1 MENLTSKTTT
11 VANNEPTLREQIG
24 TYLRHWPWFV
34 LTVLISLIIAYLYL
48 RYTTTFYQTSTSII
62 IKDSKGRGAASELA
76 AFEDIGLISGMN
88 SNSIENEIE
97 ILKSKR
103 LMTNVAKE
111 LDLHIRYF
119 KEGKIKVTEFFA
131 NKAFSIKIVNEK
143 EDVPYPTYPLYF
155 KITSPTTLEITDS
168 ETNTKQEVN
177 FGNRV
182 SFPFADITIL
192 PSAVLQKNFDAKE
205 DNTFLVQFA
214 NLNNIVTYYQ
224 NAIQVSPVVKGG
236 SVIKLTLNDPV
247 KEKAQRILD
256 ELVSQYNKDATEDRN
271 LVSLN
276 TAAFIDERLQ
286 IITQELDSVET
297 NKVDFKQENRLTDI
311 QAEAQLFLEN
321 SSDLNKKQ
329 VNLATQL
336 ELVNSVVSYLN
347 KEDKT
352 SLLPANLG
360 ISEGGIDGLI
370 TNYNQ
375 LVIERNRLL
384 RSSTEQNPVVVNLT
398 NQINQLRSNVI
409 TSLNNV
415 RNSLQVSLRDIR
427 SQEAVFGSKIAQVP
441 GKEKVFRGIER
452 QQGIKE
458 ALYLFLLQ
466 KREETSISLAVT
478 APKAKIVDAAYS
490 SEGPVSPKSNI
501 VLLAA
506 FLIGLL
512 IPFSIIYVNQLLYD
526 KVRNRKDVERE
537 VGSIPIVGEIPKLD
551 AKEEVLIKQND
562 RSILAESFRI
572 LRTNLQY
579 LFVNKKDLESGKTI
593 FVTSTVKG
601 EGKTFATVN
610 LALTLANS
618 NKKVVVVGADIRN
631 PQLHRYVPHSKK
643 TKGVTDFL
651 VSKTLNISDLI
662 QKSDF
667 NPHLDF
673 LFSGTIPPNPAE
685 LWLNDRA
692 AIMFA
697 SLKENYDYIIVD
709 TAPAML
715 VTDTFLISSFADVTL
730 YVIRADYTERKLLE
744 FPVDAV
750 ANKKLQGVAFVLNH
764 VKMANFGYGNK
775 YGYAYGVEKKGILEQ
790 LKQKFKR

>member
-1 MENLTSKTTT
+1 MENITPKTTS

-34 LTVLISLIIAYLYL
+34 VTGLISLTVAYLYL

-103 LMTNVAKE
+103 LMTNVAEE

-119 KEGKIKVTEFFA
+119 KEGKIKVSELFA
-131 NKAFSIKIVNEK
+131 NKLFSIKILNEK
-143 EDVPYPTYPLYF
+143 EDVPYPNHPFYF
-155 KITSPTTLEITDS
+155 IITSPTTLEIRDP

-177 FGNRV
+177 FGERV

-192 PSAVLQKNFDAKE
+192 PSDALQKDFDAKE

-214 NLNNIVTYYQ
+214 NLKNIVTYYQ

-256 ELVSQYNKDATEDRN
+256 ELVSQYNKDAIEDRN

-321 SSDLNKKQ
+321 SSDLNKRQ

-352 SLLPANLG
+352 TLLPANLG

-370 TNYNQ
+370 INYNL

-398 NQINQLRSNVI
+398 NQINQLRSNVL

-441 GKEKVFRGIER
+441 GKEKVYRGIER

-490 SEGPVSPKSNI
+490 SAGPVSPKSNI

-506 FLIGLL
+506 LLVGLL
-512 IPFSIIYVNQLLYD
+512 IPFLVIYLNQLLYD

-537 VGSIPIVGEIPKLD
+537 AGSIPIVGEIPKLD
-551 AKEEVLIKQND
+551 AKEEVLIEQND
-562 RSILAESFRI
+562 RSVLAESFRI

-579 LFVNKKDLESGKTI
+579 LFVNKKDLEGGKTI

-601 EGKTFATVN
+601 EGKTFTAVN

-618 NKKVVVVGADIRN
+618 NKKVVIVGADIRN
-631 PQLHRYVPHSKK
+631 PQLHRYVPNSKK
-643 TKGVTDFL
+643 MQGVTDFL
-651 VSKTLNISDLI
+651 VSKTLDVSDLI

-667 NPHLDF
+667 NPYLDF

-697 SLKENYDYIIVD
+697 SLKQNYDYIIVD

-715 VTDTFLISSFADVTL
+715 VTDTFLISNFADVTL

-750 ANKKLQGVAFVLNH
+750 ADKKLQGVAFVLNN

-790 LKQKFKR
+790 LKQRFKR